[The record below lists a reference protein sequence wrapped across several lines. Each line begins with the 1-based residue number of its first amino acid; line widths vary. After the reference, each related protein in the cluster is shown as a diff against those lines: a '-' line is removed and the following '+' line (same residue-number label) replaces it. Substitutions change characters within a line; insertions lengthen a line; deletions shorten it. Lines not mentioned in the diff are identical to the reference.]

1 MGFRRFVFSLIL
13 VFCGSFLQAG
23 ELSPEV
29 LAKFIKIVAADGKV
43 SCKDPTL
50 KAALEA
56 AGVGVDAGSR
66 IVWCTNANEVKMG
79 KMSGK
84 LCLVGRSDLLSS
96 GCGIAFL
103 EDGGKP
109 KIMINKAAIAAS
121 GVNVPPALFKVGES
135 Q

>member
-1 MGFRRFVFSLIL
+1 MRFCRCVFPLML
-13 VFCGSFLQAG
+13 VICGSYLRG
-23 ELSPEV
+23 GDLPPDV

-43 SCKDPTL
+43 SCKDASI

-56 AGVGVDAGSR
+56 AGVTVDSGAR

-84 LCLVGRSDLLSS
+84 LCLGGRTELVAA
-96 GCGIAFL
+96 GCGIGIL

-109 KIMINKAAIAAS
+109 KILINKAAIAAS
-121 GVNVPPALFKVGES
+121 GVNVPPALFKVGEN